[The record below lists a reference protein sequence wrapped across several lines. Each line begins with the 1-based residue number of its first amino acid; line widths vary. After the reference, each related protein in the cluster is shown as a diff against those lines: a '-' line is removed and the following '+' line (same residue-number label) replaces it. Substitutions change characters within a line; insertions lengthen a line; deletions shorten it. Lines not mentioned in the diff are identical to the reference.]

1 MTTAPSNAMLG
12 FGSVFQIVDD
22 NSPDLYVDV
31 SEVTS
36 IKPPSAKLDQIDVTH
51 MQSPGRR
58 REFITGLI
66 DSGEAS
72 FEMNFIPGSASDQRL
87 NSLLTLP
94 VGISRRR
101 SCRISFPNGV
111 TWTFDAELTGYDPA
125 IPFDGKMTAAVK
137 FKVTGQPV
145 IGST

>member
-1 MTTAPSNAMLG
+1 MPASNAMLG

-22 NSPDLYVDV
+22 NSPDLYVDM

-58 REFITGLI
+58 REFISGLI
-66 DSGEAS
+66 DGGEAS
-72 FEMNFIPGSASDQRL
+72 FEMNFIPGSVSDLRL
-87 NSLLTLP
+87 NTLLALP
-94 VGISRRR
+94 VGASRRR

-111 TWTFDAELTGYDPA
+111 TWTFDAELTGYTPA
-125 IPFDGKMTAAVK
+125 VPFDV
-137 FKVTGQPV
+137 KVTGALV
-145 IGST
+145 LGTT